1 MYLIQSHPT
10 YRTVAFYASTEPCA
24 PHLSLFLLT
33 IVISKFFEL
42 FFLRQKYTISRTGP
56 HTLHRYIPTRNP
68 TTRTS
73 PPHPEIPPTHVLFCP
88 LFLFQICLNYFFSKK
103 IHHTPT
109 ESDAH
114 QCIPTA
120 SPLNPSQA
128 NLSTL
133 TIFYPNIVFQICLNY
148 FFNKKIPYTPPPS
161 SIHRLNI
168 IGPITPIR

>member
-56 HTLHRYIPTRNP
+56 HTQHRYIPTRNP

-88 LFLFQICLNYFFSKK
+88 LFLFQICLNYFFAIKFTLSPHLGAYTPLMESHHES
-103 IHHTPT
+103 HHTLQPT
-109 ESDAH
+109 TTSR
-114 QCIPTA
+114 I
-120 SPLNPSQA
+120 SPLPHLSLFLLTMVIS
-128 NLSTL
+128 NLFELFFRDKNTL
-133 TIFYPNIVFQICLNY
+133 Y
-148 FFNKKIPYTPPPS
+148 
-161 SIHRLNI
+161 
-168 IGPITPIR
+168 